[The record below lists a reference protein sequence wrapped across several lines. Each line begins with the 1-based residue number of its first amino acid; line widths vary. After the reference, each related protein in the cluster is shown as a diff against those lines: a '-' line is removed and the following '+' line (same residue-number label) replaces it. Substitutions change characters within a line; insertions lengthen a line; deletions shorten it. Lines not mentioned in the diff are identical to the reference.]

1 MNEVTSSQ
9 YICIFVRANVVS
21 IERKAKV
28 LGIEFRLCF
37 CTDIR
42 LIYGYCIHYIMVVK
56 QVKLEAVVVLA

>member
-1 MNEVTSSQ
+1 
-9 YICIFVRANVVS
+9 VVS